1 VRATAE
7 RYLSLQEVGDELGV
21 SDQTVRRWVKAGE
34 LAAYKPGKEY
44 RIKGSDLEEFL
55 KTREVSPKVQSP
67 LPEFEEGRP
76 LSRFAEAIVAA
87 TERWGEAVASTDM
100 ADEKRFGLIDAAL
113 DLCGLIGERI
123 DRESWEALPNQERLE
138 IVTTMEKLTEVAEQ
152 GTSHLTSHLRES
164 EETRAQEEQANQLRE
179 QMREWT
185 RRIA

>member
-55 KTREVSPKVQSP
+55 QTREVSPKVQAS
-67 LPEFEEGRP
+67 LPDFGDGRR
-76 LSRFAEAIVAA
+76 LSRFAEAIIAVAA
-87 TERWGEAVASTDM
+87 RWGEAVSSPEM
-100 ADEKRFGLIDAAL
+100 ADSRRFGFIDAAL
-113 DLCGLIGERI
+113 GLGGVIG
-123 DRESWEALPNQERLE
+123 DRVEEEDWEAIPNRERLE
-138 IVTTMEKLTEVAEQ
+138 IVTTMEKLTEVATRGIRCLE
-152 GTSHLTSHLRES
+152 ES
-164 EETRAQEEQANQLRE
+164 GEARDQEEQVNQRRE
-179 QMREWT
+179 LVRELT

>member
-55 KTREVSPKVQSP
+55 KTREVSPKVQSS
-67 LPEFEEGRP
+67 LLEFGDGRR

-87 TERWGEAVASTDM
+87 AERWGEAASSTDI
-100 ADEKRFGLIDAAL
+100 ADAKRFGLIDAAL
-113 DLCGLIGERI
+113 DLSDLISGTVRGEEDWDAI
-123 DRESWEALPNQERLE
+123 PNEERLA
-138 IVTTMEKLTEVAEQ
+138 IVTTMEKLVEAAKL
-152 GTSHLTSHLRES
+152 GLRHANES
-164 EETRAQEEQANQLRE
+164 KEARDQEEQVNQRRE
-179 QMREWT
+179 QIRQWT
-185 RRIA
+185 DQIGA

>member
-55 KTREVSPKVQSP
+55 KTREVSPKVQAS
-67 LPEFEEGRP
+67 LPDFGDGHR
-76 LSRFAEAIVAA
+76 LSRFAEAIVVAA
-87 TERWGEAVASTDM
+87 ERWGEAMSNPDM
-100 ADEKRFGLIDAAL
+100 DDTKRVVLIDAAL
-113 DLCGLIGERI
+113 ELSSVIAEPV
-123 DRESWEALPNQERLE
+123 EEENWEALPNQERLE
-138 IVTTMEKLTEVAEQ
+138 IATTTEKLVEAAKQGLRHAE
-152 GTSHLTSHLRES
+152 ES
-164 EETRAQEEQANQLRE
+164 KEARDQEEQINQRRE

-185 RRIA
+185 REIA